1 MYRKRRAFSLIE
13 MAMVVAISGL
23 MLNFAL
29 KANQSNA
36 KDCYAETRTQIQTI
50 RSAVEAYAQKN
61 DRLPLPALMTL
72 GVEDPLYGHEGLAA
86 SQTSAPTGTPTSY
99 WGQVPFQALGL
110 SPSYGADC
118 WGNKIVYV
126 TSIPLTTP
134 VGYLDPAAVGV
145 ITLNSA
151 AATTINTNT
160 AYAIISYG
168 QDATG
173 MGGVKANA
181 TSAAWCTGGATLKYL
196 NCLANASTVADAV
209 FNDGKDAA
217 ANYFDDVVI
226 TGGRHMM
233 APAGIYG
240 WGQNYFGEIGDGT
253 TTQRNL
259 PTSVTGSSTF
269 VKVFTGQNNACALDI
284 TGKAYCWGYGF
295 AGENGDGTTTNRY
308 SPVAVAGGHNFT
320 KLSVGAASV
329 CGIDIAKQL
338 WCWGYN
344 VDGRLGDGTMTNRTV
359 PTAVVGGTNIVSI
372 ELSAGWPACAIN
384 TTGTLYCWGRNQ
396 NGQIG
401 DGTTTDRNVPTAV
414 SGTYALVRI
423 LNTGTCALDTTG
435 KAWCWGSGNS
445 QIGDGTSSDRAS
457 PTAVATSV
465 KFQDMVVGY
474 AEVCALSIDNIAY
487 CWGEDDYYNRQYSPV
502 AVSAVKFK
510 QLYAQPS
517 APYTV
522 ACGLTMT
529 NDAYCWGSN
538 YAGSVGDG
546 TTTNHYFSATPVSGG
561 HKFSQ
566 LYISGYT
573 ACGLTDTGQA
583 YCWGDNYNGKIGD
596 TTTTDR
602 YVPTLVSGGKKWA
615 ALYMGGNDAY
625 GLIGNPLTSF
635 CRGPNNYGQI
645 GDGTTTDRADMT
657 AVTITPEMKANQDS
671 YFKNLTSSQFACGIG
686 NSSGKA
692 YCWGYSQGT
701 AQKTPLWISA
711 FGPTVTFASLSVFSV
726 GCCAMAGVTTNGHSV
741 YWADASTS
749 WSQDRGDNGGTPW
762 VQIAT
767 GHVWYGQ
774 TLLDASGHITYFDG
788 YNYYPEPPTATM
800 VSAGVTKFTKIAAGA
815 WHTCALADNGTLWC
829 WDSDAEQQLGDGGSG
844 GSSQPY
850 TTSVKV
856 PFPAGVTAWTDVA
869 GNGSH
874 SNEYGNTCAIGNDG
888 KVYCWGSSAQGSLGN
903 GTGLC
908 VADSYQAAPTV
919 VIMPQGV
926 ISFTQLTTVNDGYA
940 GLSYCAIGS
949 NHQLYCW
956 GYASYSGNGCTSSA
970 DRPFLEPLPIGGGF
984 TGYTGPAAG
993 AGKICATAY
1002 H

>member
-1 MYRKRRAFSLIE
+1 
-13 MAMVVAISGL
+13 
-23 MLNFAL
+23 
-29 KANQSNA
+29 
-36 KDCYAETRTQIQTI
+36 
-50 RSAVEAYAQKN
+50 
-61 DRLPLPALMTL
+61 
-72 GVEDPLYGHEGLAA
+72 
-86 SQTSAPTGTPTSY
+86 
-99 WGQVPFQALGL
+99 
-110 SPSYGADC
+110 
-118 WGNKIVYV
+118 
-126 TSIPLTTP
+126 
-134 VGYLDPAAVGV
+134 
-145 ITLNSA
+145 
-151 AATTINTNT
+151 
-160 AYAIISYG
+160 
-168 QDATG
+168 
-173 MGGVKANA
+173 
-181 TSAAWCTGGATLKYL
+181 
-196 NCLANASTVADAV
+196 
-209 FNDGKDAA
+209 
-217 ANYFDDVVI
+217 
-226 TGGRHMM
+226 MM

-344 VDGRLGDGTMTNRTV
+344 VDGRLGDGTTTNRTV

-414 SGTYALVRI
+414 SGTYALVHI

-546 TTTNHYFSATPVSGG
+546 TTTNHYFSATPVAGG

-615 ALYMGGNDAY
+615 GLYMGGNDTY
-625 GLIGNPLTSF
+625 GLPGNPLATF
-635 CRGPNNYGQI
+635 CRGQNNNGQV
-645 GDGTTTDRADMT
+645 GDGTTTYRADMSP
-657 AVTITPEMKANQDS
+657 VSITPTMTGNGDS
-671 YFKNLTSSQFACGIG
+671 YFTSIG
-686 NSSGKA
+686 LSSFSCAVGNVSNKS
-692 YCWGYSQGT
+692 YCWGNGYPTLTPT
-701 AQKTPLWISA
+701 ATPMGGNS
-711 FGPTVTFASLSVFSV
+711 TFVSIKSMGA
-726 GCCAMAGVTTNGHSV
+726 GCCDDLGLGTNGHLYNTGGDWGLNGNNGQSWVDYNYGHPWVGQILLDAVGNAYFRTGSLDQIPITAAMTTAGVTNFVKVGM
-741 YWADASTS
+741 
-749 WSQDRGDNGGTPW
+749 GGAHACA
-762 VQIAT
+762 IA
-767 GHVWYGQ
+767 
-774 TLLDASGHITYFDG
+774 
-788 YNYYPEPPTATM
+788 N
-800 VSAGVTKFTKIAAGA
+800 
-815 WHTCALADNGTLWC
+815 NGTLWC
-829 WDSDAEQQLGDGGSG
+829 FGPNPSYELGDGTNTDA
-844 GSSQPY
+844 PY
-850 TTSVKV
+850 TAPVRV
-856 PFPAGVTAWTDVA
+856 PYPPGVTAFKEVDGTSNDTD
-869 GNGSH
+869 GSFG
-874 SNEYGNTCAIGNDG
+874 STCAIANEG
-888 KVYCWGSSAQGSLGN
+888 KIYCWGMAAGGMTGISSVPVCGYN
-903 GTGLC
+903 T
-908 VADSYQAAPTV
+908 VHNPTMV
-919 VIMPQGV
+919 TMPQGV
-926 ISFTQLTTVNDGYA
+926 VSFSNLTASAFG
-940 GLSYCAIGS
+940 YCATGS
-949 NHQLYCW
+949 NHQAYCW
-956 GYASYSGNGCTSSA
+956 GQWAYTPNAGCSTLQNMPTFRTVA
-970 DRPFLEPLPIGGGF
+970 
-984 TGYTGPAAG
+984 
-993 AGKICATAY
+993 
-1002 H
+1002 